1 MIYRVK
7 QFFWHVTSRWQSID
21 NKLIKKYLNKKEIE
35 IFNRLNVSEQQHCI
49 RVCNDALK
57 KVNKEN
63 IEINKNKLAKVALL
77 HDVGKTMKSLNV
89 MDKSIMVILDKF
101 TKGSLRNY
109 TNIKKIDVYYNHPKE
124 GVRILEDL
132 YRYDNEFLEVVKKH
146 HKESKESEDN
156 VYLKIIRECD
166 NKN

>member
-7 QFFWHVTSRWQSID
+7 QFFWHVTSRWKGID

-49 RVCNDALK
+49 RVCNDALE

-89 MDKSIMVILDKF
+89 VDKSIMVILDKF
-101 TKGSLRNY
+101 TGGSLRKY
-109 TNIKKIDVYYNHPKE
+109 TKIKKIDVYYNHPKK

-156 VYLKIIRECD
+156 IYLKIIRECD

>member
-7 QFFWHVTSRWQSID
+7 QFFWHVTSRWKGID

-49 RVCNDALK
+49 RVCNDALE

-77 HDVGKTMKSLNV
+77 HDVGKTIKSLNV

-101 TKGSLRNY
+101 TKGGIRNY

-156 VYLKIIRECD
+156 IYLKIIRECD

>member
-7 QFFWHVTSRWQSID
+7 QFFWHITSRWKSID
-21 NKLIKKYLNKKEIE
+21 DKLIEKYLNKKEVE

-49 RVCNDALK
+49 RVCNDALEK
-57 KVNKEN
+57 ADKEN
-63 IEINKNKLAKVALL
+63 IGINKNKLAKAALL

-89 MDKSIMVILDKF
+89 LDKSIIVILDKF
-101 TKGSLRNY
+101 TNGNLRKY
-109 TNIKKIDVYYNHPKE
+109 TKIKKIDVYYNHPKK

-132 YRYDNEFLEVVKKH
+132 HRYDNELLEVVKKH

-156 VYLKIIRECD
+156 IYLKIIRECD

>member
-7 QFFWHVTSRWQSID
+7 QLFWHVTSRWKGVD
-21 NKLIKKYLNKKEIE
+21 NNLIKKYLNKKEIE

-49 RVCNDALK
+49 RVCNDALE

-63 IEINKNKLAKVALL
+63 IEINKKKLAKVALL

-101 TKGSLRNY
+101 TKGNLRNY

-146 HKESKESEDN
+146 HKESKGSEDN
-156 VYLKIIRECD
+156 IYLKIIRECD